1 MADIVRLLP
10 DHVANQIAAGE
21 VIQRPASVV
30 KELVENSLDAGAT
43 HIDILITDAGKTCIQ
58 VIDDGKGMSPIDAR
72 MAFERHA
79 TSKIKD
85 ASDLF
90 NLHTMGFRGEALASI
105 AAVAQVELKTR
116 QKDDELGVSVLVEGS
131 KYMGQEPV
139 MCAPGSNFQVK
150 NLFYNVPARRKFLK
164 ADSTELNNI
173 LTEFERIV
181 LVHPEVGFTF
191 HHNGKEQYNLN
202 RCGKRQRI
210 CDVFGHKMNQQLLSL
225 EVETSFAKI
234 SGFVGKPEFS
244 RKKGAQQYFFVNGR
258 YMKHPYFHKAVMG
271 AYEHLIPEGEQVN
284 YFIYFD
290 VNPEEIDVNIHPT
303 KTEIKFEN
311 DSNIWPI
318 LMAAVKESLGKFN
331 AVPTID
337 FDTVDRPDIP
347 VYHTETGG
355 GGGSMPEVHFNPSF
369 NPFAA
374 EKPLYKEK
382 EARSLNQWEKLYEH
396 IQKTPVYQENTGG
409 ELFASEQDKELSV
422 GHPASETVASIE
434 KSYLQH
440 KGRFIVTSVKSGL
453 MIVDQHRA
461 HIRVLYDMYRNQLKS
476 HSATSQGQLFPE
488 IVQFSPSENQV
499 LEQHL
504 DAFRAIGFDL
514 ENLGGGSYSVNGI
527 PAGAEGIDVSKI
539 LHEMIE
545 VSSSDK
551 SQVAE
556 NLHFQMALTLA
567 RFAAIPVGQVLS
579 QEEMNDLTGRL
590 LSSPTPN
597 YTPDGKAI
605 LRILSEDETDKMF

>member
-72 MAFERHA
+72 MSFERHA

-116 QKDDELGVSVLVEGS
+116 QSSDDLGVSVQVEGS
-131 KYMGQEPV
+131 KFLGQEPV
-139 MCAPGSNFQVK
+139 MCASGSNFQVK

-191 HHNGKEQYNLN
+191 HHNGKEQYNLS

-210 CDVFGHKMNQQLLSL
+210 CDVFGHKMNQQLLSV

-271 AYEHLIPEGEQVN
+271 AYEHLVPEGEQVN
-284 YFIYFD
+284 YFIYFE

-311 DSNIWPI
+311 DTNIWPI

-337 FDTVDRPDIP
+337 FDTIDKPDIP
-347 VYHTETGG
+347 VFQTENG
-355 GGGSMPEVHFNPSF
+355 GGGSMPEVHYNPSF
-369 NPFAA
+369 NPFAQ
-374 EKPLYKEK
+374 EKPLYKER
-382 EARSLNQWEKLYEH
+382 EARNLNQWEHLYA
-396 IQKTPVYQENTGG
+396 QTQRKSSYQETAGQT
-409 ELFASEQDKELSV
+409 LFGSGSLEEPQAE
-422 GHPASETVASIE
+422 PVAAAPSSD

-461 HIRVLYDMYRNQLKS
+461 HIRVLYDMYRNQLKNNS
-476 HSATSQGQLFPE
+476 GTSQGQLFPE
-488 IVQFSPSENQV
+488 VVQFSPSESLV
-499 LEQHL
+499 LELHL
-504 DAFRAIGFDL
+504 DAFKAIGFDM

-551 SQVAE
+551 AQVAE
-556 NLHFQMALTLA
+556 ELHFQMALTLA
-567 RFAAIPVGQVLS
+567 KFAAIPVGQVLS
-579 QEEMNDLTGRL
+579 QDEMNDLVGRL
-590 LSSPTPN
+590 LASPTPN

-605 LRILSEDETDKMF
+605 LRVLSEEETEKMF